1 MSLITALEKIE
12 TDVLNYVQSEEGKIV
27 NWWKT
32 FSPVVEADVAA
43 AWTAYKPEIL
53 GAIAAVEQI
62 GLTILLPGS
71 GVTFDKLGAAVA
83 AAGASLAAK
92 GVTVGKG
99 VLATVIQQA
108 VASLGNANK

>member
-1 MSLITALEKIE
+1 MSLVSALETIE
-12 TDVLNYVQSEEGKIV
+12 TDILNYVHSEESKIA
-27 NWWKT
+27 NWWKS
-32 FSPVVEADVAA
+32 FSPVAEADVAA
-43 AWTAYKPEIL
+43 AWAAYKPEIL

-92 GVTVGKG
+92 GVTVGRG
-99 VLATVIQQA
+99 VLATVIQHA
-108 VASLGNANK
+108 VTSLGNANL